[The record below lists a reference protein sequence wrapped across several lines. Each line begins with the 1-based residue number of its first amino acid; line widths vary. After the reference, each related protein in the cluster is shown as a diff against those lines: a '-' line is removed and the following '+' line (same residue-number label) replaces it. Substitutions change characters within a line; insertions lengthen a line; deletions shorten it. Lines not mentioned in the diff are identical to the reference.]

1 VRNKQL
7 TDEQENM
14 MKKEFCLTE
23 EQFKE
28 LIEACKP
35 IPLIALNCGMPP
47 SPQEMANAAWK
58 RWGDEMGFDYM
69 TVEPCTGMGP
79 RYFMA
84 EPI

>member
-1 VRNKQL
+1 
-7 TDEQENM
+7 M
-14 MKKEFCLTE
+14 KEFCLTE

-58 RWGDEMGFDYM
+58 KLGDEMGFDYM
-69 TVEPCTGMGP
+69 SVKPCPGKGP

-84 EPI
+84 ETI